1 MLPSSRCDTQV
12 PLVSSVP
19 LSSHTHGVC
28 EFLFPGSSL
37 VSISIILF
45 AVSFLPPTL
54 AFVSK
59 DDIYFVLFLFFSL
72 SSLIFSSHIPKVNLR
87 HASLENVVMH
97 VTHAPHTCI
106 QVSHARRQVLKGHL
120 KKQIRHTSRGFKG
133 PSSGEH
139 FVGNL
144 PIDFFCI
151 TYLSSQ
157 FSCSLFIHFG
167 HISGCASIDGVRD
180 GRDGKGSLF
189 LLMVK

>member
-1 MLPSSRCDTQV
+1 MTGKYRASESEFGLPHFLEIDRTLFEAVQ
-12 PLVSSVP
+12 LVHVNQGIASAGKT
-19 LSSHTHGVC
+19 LALTLGVC
-28 EFLFPGSSL
+28 VIHRLCFFTFAVIPFLF
-37 VSISIILF
+37 
-45 AVSFLPPTL
+45 SF
-54 AFVSK
+54 
-59 DDIYFVLFLFFSL
+59 
-72 SSLIFSSHIPKVNLR
+72 FSSHIPKVNLR

-120 KKQIRHTSRGFKG
+120 KKQIRHTSWGFKG
-133 PSSGEH
+133 ASSGEH

-157 FSCSLFIHFG
+157 FSWSCSSTLDTFQVVLRWMR
-167 HISGCASIDGVRD
+167 VRD

-189 LLMVK
+189 LLRVK